1 MDLIAVR
8 EFLLSTYHDLP
19 NVIFMGSLLLGS
31 MFGYLPLVWVAVGM
45 MFNGAVVSI
54 LQGIIAFVFPNW
66 AQVVVPSGSYACEIF
81 KTNVYSTKSGS
92 LTVVAPSHW
101 LSATVFFAV
110 FSIYNSLHVTLKQ
123 SADNVSAEKTDVR
136 RAFSLSVLV
145 IGVVFLGLI
154 AIRGFTGCETW
165 LGSISGAIIG
175 GCLAIGYWHMLDACG
190 TGMVPDVL
198 QVIGSMA
205 PAGHDAM
212 TPVVCSPVLPDS

>member
-101 LSATVFFAV
+101 LSAL
-110 FSIYNSLHVTLKQ
+110 SL
-123 SADNVSAEKTDVR
+123 
-136 RAFSLSVLV
+136 AFIL
-145 IGVVFLGLI
+145 
-154 AIRGFTGCETW
+154 
-165 LGSISGAIIG
+165 GAI
-175 GCLAIGYWHMLDACG
+175 
-190 TGMVPDVL
+190 
-198 QVIGSMA
+198 
-205 PAGHDAM
+205 PAGKGHSIPTSESFQARQASL
-212 TPVVCSPVLPDS
+212 CGW